1 MKPKLSLCMESV
13 TFTRTMTCHSV
24 DIRHEVED
32 PPRVFLGQDRVE
44 YGPSNRVGEDCPGKQ
59 RPLRAMA
66 VAGFVTMAVAVAMVV
81 AMVVVVAMRR
91 MRMGVRV

>member
-1 MKPKLSLCMESV
+1 
-13 TFTRTMTCHSV
+13 
-24 DIRHEVED
+24 
-32 PPRVFLGQDRVE
+32 
-44 YGPSNRVGEDCPGKQ
+44 
-59 RPLRAMA
+59 MA